1 MSYDTDMSLG
11 SMGSASR
18 RTITAFFDS
27 RDDAEDAIERLVSAG
42 ISRDQV
48 KMVAGGDSGTSGVG
62 TSGTGASSVGTSGTS
77 TSGASVTHSSY
88 GDSGS
93 GFWDALKDLFMP
105 DEDRYTYA
113 EGLRRGGYLVT
124 VTASDAYYEQ
134 ALDILDDEGT
144 IDIGEREASW
154 RSEGWSGYEGSSSTL
169 GSGVTGMAL
178 GTDTTLTGSSTTSG
192 YSDRTTSDRV
202 DMTGDQE
209 VIPVTEEELQIGKR
223 DVSHGRVRVR
233 SYTVETPVSEDVS
246 LRDER
251 VSIERRPV
259 DRAVSGSD
267 AVFQDRTIEVEERG
281 EEAVVSK
288 EARVTEELVID
299 KDVSERTQRV
309 SDTVRRTEV
318 EIEDERTDIDSKANV
333 TRRTDTTR

>member
-1 MSYDTDMSLG
+1 MSFDTDMSSG
-11 SMGSASR
+11 SMGSGSR
-18 RTITAFFDS
+18 RTITAFFDNRS
-27 RDDAEDAIERLVSAG
+27 DAEEAIERLVSAG
-42 ISRDQV
+42 ITRDQV
-48 KMVAGGDSGTSGVG
+48 RMVAGGESG
-62 TSGTGASSVGTSGTS
+62 TSGTGTT
-77 TSGASVTHSSY
+77 GASVTHSSY

-124 VTASDAYYEQ
+124 VTAADTYYEQ

-154 RSEGWSGYEGSSSTL
+154 RSEGWSGYEGGASSLDNAADTSRSGMSSGL
-169 GSGVTGMAL
+169 G
-178 GTDTTLTGSSTTSG
+178 GTTGSSG
-192 YSDRTTSDRV
+192 YSDRTSADRV
-202 DMTGDQE
+202 GMTGDQE
-209 VIPVTEEELQIGKR
+209 VIPVTEEELHIGKR

-233 SYTVETPVSEDVS
+233 SYVVETPVSEDVS

-251 VSIERRPV
+251 VHIERRPV
-259 DRAVSGSD
+259 DRAVTGD
-267 AVFQDRTIEVEERG
+267 EALFQDRTIDVEERG

-288 EARVTEELVID
+288 DTRVREELVIN
-299 KDVSERTQRV
+299 KEVGERTERV

-318 EIEDERTDIDSKANV
+318 DVDDERTDMDTRTDLN
-333 TRRTDTTR
+333 RRTDTTR